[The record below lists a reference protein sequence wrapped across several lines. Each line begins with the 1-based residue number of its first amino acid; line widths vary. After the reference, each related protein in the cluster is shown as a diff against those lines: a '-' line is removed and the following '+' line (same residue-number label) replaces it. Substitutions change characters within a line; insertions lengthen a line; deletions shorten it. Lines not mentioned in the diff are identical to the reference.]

1 VPRAGEVAPCEAGG
15 GTDASGAS
23 GLTRYPTGWLKT
35 LTDGAGKVVTCD
47 YNPLGQ
53 IGAITT
59 PEGGIYAYS
68 YDPMERLA
76 GVVTPTGAA
85 ISLGYDDGGRL
96 RHIVRPGSTIE
107 YQYNARDW
115 VTAVLNH
122 ATGGATLFDSS
133 YAYHDGD
140 LWDHTGNPLVRTE
153 VTGGTT
159 YATTYRY
166 DALGRLTEEARTP
179 GDYSRSYGY
188 DLVGNRTSETRD
200 GVGFTYGYDDNNKL
214 TSLTGGGKSA
224 GFGYDG
230 NGSMTSV
237 SGDMFGSWSL
247 VYDDANRPTSIAYPA
262 GADTYVYNA
271 FGQRTRANLSGAIF
285 RYVYN
290 GDRVLEQTDDAGNL
304 LSRYATAGASYYGP
318 LLEFE
323 FPDGSQVLAL

>member
-1 VPRAGEVAPCEAGG
+1 M
-15 GTDASGAS
+15 
-23 GLTRYPTGWLKT
+23 T
-35 LTDGAGKVVTCD
+35 LD
-47 YNPLGQ
+47 
-53 IGAITT
+53 
-59 PEGGIYAYS
+59 
-68 YDPMERLA
+68 
-76 GVVTPTGAA
+76 
-85 ISLGYDDGGRL
+85 YDDGGRL

-115 VTAVLNH
+115 ITAVLNH
-122 ATGGATLFDSS
+122 TTGGATLFDSS
-133 YAYHDGD
+133 YAYQDGA

-179 GDYSRSYGY
+179 EDYSRSYGY

-200 GVGFTYGYDDNNKL
+200 SVPYTYSYDDNNKL
-214 TSLTGGGKSA
+214 TSLTGGGKTA
-224 GFGYDG
+224 GFGYD
-230 NGSMTSV
+230 NSGSMTSV
-237 SGDMFGSWSL
+237 TGDMLGSWTL
-247 VYDDANRPTSIAYPA
+247 VYDDANRPTCIAYPA
-262 GADTYVYNA
+262 GVDTYVYNA
-271 FGQRTRANLSGAIF
+271 FGQRTRANLSGAVL

-323 FPDGSQVLAL
+323 FPDGSQRYPLYDIVGTARRLADASGAVTDGYSLDAFGRWLGGWGSTA